1 MAESSPDEEL
11 RNSVTTSG
19 RDQVPGQNAF
29 TEQNRDSTE
38 ASRNRLPPS
47 GGSTIRL
54 STSAMACEFSVIM
67 NPGPAS
73 QIDAAGEVLE
83 CVHEIE
89 SWLSVYRS
97 KSELS
102 IVNERAGREQIPVS
116 DRLFALLRSAMETWK
131 ITGGGFDMATGSLI
145 QLWRRCRK
153 EERIPTPDEIE
164 LARARSGSDHVE
176 LDEAKQT
183 IRFQVEGLSLDPG
196 AIGKGYALDE
206 CASWMNRVSGAPQ
219 EFLLHGGHS
228 SLLARGTHNGLPGW
242 PVGIGNPLFT
252 ERRLGTILLQDQA
265 MATSGSNIQFFRYEG
280 RRYGHILDPGTG
292 WPVDGMLSVT
302 AIAHSAALADAVST
316 AFFVLGIEKA
326 RQCCE
331 NLPGI
336 GVILIPFPS
345 DGKRVCPTVI
355 GIPESRIFW
364 DFDQVTL

>member
-1 MAESSPDEEL
+1 MTDPHSETTRRDLLRRLSFRMAESSPDEEL

-19 RDQVPGQNAF
+19 RDQVPGQNAS
-29 TEQNRDSTE
+29 TEQNEHPTQ
-38 ASRNRLPPS
+38 AFINRLPPS

-196 AIGKGYALDE
+196 AIGKGYALD
-206 CASWMNRVSGAPQ
+206 
-219 EFLLHGGHS
+219 
-228 SLLARGTHNGLPGW
+228 
-242 PVGIGNPLFT
+242 
-252 ERRLGTILLQDQA
+252 
-265 MATSGSNIQFFRYEG
+265 
-280 RRYGHILDPGTG
+280 
-292 WPVDGMLSVT
+292 
-302 AIAHSAALADAVST
+302 
-316 AFFVLGIEKA
+316 
-326 RQCCE
+326 
-331 NLPGI
+331 
-336 GVILIPFPS
+336 
-345 DGKRVCPTVI
+345 
-355 GIPESRIFW
+355 
-364 DFDQVTL
+364 